1 MVWKMKLPPPGPR
14 PRRRVR
20 ELAKDLDVPVEQVL
34 AILHEIGEFV
44 SSPSS
49 LVEEPVVAKVYER
62 CGRPYVAQTGEPVS
76 GWNIANFDSGCH
88 IEPPAPH
95 TRQAHPSQEPRRHTA
110 ADEGDR
116 WAVGLGQDASDAF
129 AYESWK
135 LFGFSEA
142 ERDVWIDAGLRPGQ
156 ARMAAAL
163 RDAGLRPSD
172 LQREVSGWTVLDRV
186 TKGEGAQGVARLL
199 NTGS

>member
-49 LVEEPVVAKVYER
+49 HVEEPVVAKVYER

-76 GWNIANFDSGCH
+76 GWEYPTSIPGATLSRQHH
-88 IEPPAPH
+88 ILVRLTPRKNHDGTLWRTKVTVGLSHSVRTPRMRSH
-95 TRQAHPSQEPRRHTA
+95 TRAGSSLGSARLIVMYGSTPGCDQGKPRWRQLCETP
-110 ADEGDR
+110 GCDR
-116 WAVGLGQDASDAF
+116 VI
-129 AYESWK
+129 
-135 LFGFSEA
+135 FSEK
-142 ERDVWIDAGLRPGQ
+142 L
-156 ARMAAAL
+156 
-163 RDAGLRPSD
+163 
-172 LQREVSGWTVLDRV
+172 
-186 TKGEGAQGVARLL
+186 
-199 NTGS
+199 TGGPCLTA

>member
-1 MVWKMKLPPPGPR
+1 MEREAATTGAA

-20 ELAKDLDVPVEQVL
+20 ELAKNLDVPVEQVL

-44 SSPSS
+44 SSPLSF
-49 LVEEPVVAKVYER
+49 VEEPVIAKVYEHYG
-62 CGRPYVAQTGEPVS
+62 CPYIAPAGKAVP
-76 GWNIANFDSGCH
+76 GWNNSTFNPKTH
-88 IEPPAPH
+88 IEPPEPH
-95 TRQAHPSQEPRRHTA
+95 TRQADPRQEPRRHTA

-156 ARMAAAL
+156 AKTAAAL

-172 LQREVSGWTVLDRV
+172 LQRDVNGWTVLDRV
-186 TKGEGAQGVARLL
+186 TRGERAQGVARLL
-199 NTGS
+199 EAAS

>member
-1 MVWKMKLPPPGPR
+1 M
-14 PRRRVR
+14 
-20 ELAKDLDVPVEQVL
+20 
-34 AILHEIGEFV
+34 
-44 SSPSS
+44 
-49 LVEEPVVAKVYER
+49 
-62 CGRPYVAQTGEPVS
+62 
-76 GWNIANFDSGCH
+76 
-88 IEPPAPH
+88 
-95 TRQAHPSQEPRRHTA
+95 

-116 WAVGLGQDASDAF
+116 WAVALGPDASDAF

-135 LFGFSEA
+135 LFGFSKA

-156 ARMAAAL
+156 AKMAAAL

-172 LQREVSGWTVLDRV
+172 LQREVNGWTVLDRV